1 MKKTFPEDRV
11 NIGVNKITP
20 YQPGKSSDS
29 LNISKE
35 KLIKLASNENP
46 IGPSKL
52 ATKAISHIVEEAHRY
67 PDGNGTKLKQEISK
81 LEKVPFD
88 CITLGNGSNDLIE
101 FSARAFLTNGDNAL
115 YFKHGF
121 AIYPLAILATGA
133 DLRELPVTE
142 NYHQDL
148 TSVINFV
155 DKKSKVVFIASP
167 NNPTGSAN
175 TCLLYTSPS
184 PRD

>member
-1 MKKTFPEDRV
+1 MINQRNLIKKTFPEDRV
-11 NIGVNKITP
+11 NLGVNKITP

-81 LEKVPFD
+81 LEKVPLD

-101 FSARAFLTNGDNAL
+101 FSARAFLTN
-115 YFKHGF
+115 
-121 AIYPLAILATGA
+121 
-133 DLRELPVTE
+133 
-142 NYHQDL
+142 
-148 TSVINFV
+148 
-155 DKKSKVVFIASP
+155 
-167 NNPTGSAN
+167 
-175 TCLLYTSPS
+175 
-184 PRD
+184 

>member
-52 ATKAISHIVEEAHRY
+52 ATKAISHPKIW
-67 PDGNGTKLKQEISK
+67 EIS
-81 LEKVPFD
+81 
-88 CITLGNGSNDLIE
+88 
-101 FSARAFLTNGDNAL
+101 
-115 YFKHGF
+115 
-121 AIYPLAILATGA
+121 GA
-133 DLRELPVTE
+133 
-142 NYHQDL
+142 
-148 TSVINFV
+148 
-155 DKKSKVVFIASP
+155 VVK
-167 NNPTGSAN
+167 
-175 TCLLYTSPS
+175 S
-184 PRD
+184 PREPRGSLVA